1 MKYYL
6 SVCTPVSALHPNREQ
21 QKSTLHHVSSNQQ
34 LQWSSTY
41 SSIKQEEQKAEYALK
56 LVRAEAA
63 SANAHG
69 RIRTCDLTVHN
80 RVRYRCATWTCVYV
94 LIEIELK

>member
-21 QKSTLHHVSSNQQ
+21 QKSTLHHVSSNLQ

-69 RIRTCDLTVHN
+69 RIRTCDLTVNN
-80 RVRYRCATWTCVYV
+80 RVRYRCATWTCVCV